1 MGDNWLGKR
10 IVTVDMLGD
19 DVLDAVK
26 TGDTVKV
33 NEDGTVEIQV
43 A

>member
-1 MGDNWLGKR
+1 MGDNWLDKR

-19 DVLDAVK
+19 DFLNAVK
-26 TGDTVKV
+26 TGDTVKIL
-33 NEDGTVEIQV
+33 EDGTVEIG